1 MPFNELPPQP
11 EELPPLEEPPPLEEL
26 PQPEELPPELPPQ
39 PDPPVVDVTTPVY
52 VGGTYVPDIPLHDRV
67 KQTASVLDADTVW
80 LLNAVQGFEPI
91 NTFNPAAW
99 LAYLAETS
107 NGEWELGYL
116 SGFSQAEMGTIATR
130 HVDAHHS
137 SSGLTTL
144 GGVERIAV
152 DAQVTISLVQ
162 RSNAGTCAGGSPTV
176 TQPKAAAFGDTAVA
190 SALCSTAIGH
200 KVTADRLGGTTVGSA
215 GLGYLGV
222 DVAGHQT
229 SEFVLAAQTSDWTTP
244 CVLTNNQRGL
254 STGYTGTGLV
264 KAKATVIANYMRL
277 DGGTPAMTP
286 PSEITV
292 FEVTA
297 DLYVVDR
304 VVTTVLTQQVTPT
317 FVGANSQPHT
327 LVVSPTG
334 DLSLA
339 SSVAIGPSRAVA
351 FVTINDLS
359 QSVYT

>member
-1 MPFNELPPQP
+1 MPFND
-11 EELPPLEEPPPLEEL
+11 PPP
-26 PQPEELPPELPPQ
+26 PPPT
-39 PDPPVVDVTTPVY
+39 PPVVDVTTPVY
-52 VGGTYVPDIPLHDRV
+52 VGGVYVPDIPLHDRV
-67 KQTASVLDADTVW
+67 KQTASVLDADTIH
-80 LLNAVQGFEPI
+80 LLTAVQRFEPI

-99 LAYLAETS
+99 LAYLAES
-107 NGEWELGYL
+107 ANGEWELGYL
-116 SGFSQAEMGTIATR
+116 SGFSQTDMGTTATR
-130 HVDAHHS
+130 HVDSHYS
-137 SSGLTTL
+137 SNGLTTL
-144 GGVERIAV
+144 GGGVRIA
-152 DAQVTISLVQ
+152 AGTQITISLVQ
-162 RSNAGTCAGGSPTV
+162 RSNAGTCVGGSPTV

-200 KVTADRLGGTTVGSA
+200 KVMADRLGGTTVGSA

-222 DVAGHQT
+222 DIAGHQT
-229 SEFVLAAQTSDWTTP
+229 SEFVLAAQTNDWTTP
-244 CVLTNNQRGL
+244 CILTNNQRGL
-254 STGYTGTGLV
+254 STGYVGTGLV
-264 KAKATVIANYMRL
+264 KANAKVVANYMRL
-277 DGGTPAMTP
+277 DGGTPSMTIP
-286 PSEITV
+286 AEISV

-297 DLYVVDR
+297 DLYVVDG

-339 SSVAIGPSRAVA
+339 SSVAIGPSRAIA

>member
-1 MPFNELPPQP
+1 MPFDELPIVDERPIDNELPPP
-11 EELPPLEEPPPLEEL
+11 EPPI
-26 PQPEELPPELPPQ
+26 
-39 PDPPVVDVTTPVY
+39 VDVTTPVY
-52 VGGTYVPDIPLHDRV
+52 VGGVYVPDIPLHDRV
-67 KQTASVLDADTVW
+67 KQTASVLDADTIR
-80 LLNAVQGFEPI
+80 LLTAVQGFEPI
-91 NTFNPAAW
+91 NTLSPAAW
-99 LAYLAETS
+99 LAYLAES
-107 NGEWELGYL
+107 ANGEWELGYL
-116 SGFSQAEMGTIATR
+116 SGFSQTGWENTATR
-130 HVDAHHS
+130 HVDTHHGS
-137 SSGLTTL
+137 NGLTTL
-144 GGVERIAV
+144 GGVERIA
-152 DAQVTISLVQ
+152 AGTQITISLVQ
-162 RSNAGTCAGGSPTV
+162 RSNAGACTGGSPTV

-190 SALCSTAIGH
+190 MALCSTAIGH

-222 DVAGHQT
+222 DIAGHQT

-254 STGYTGTGLV
+254 STGYVGTGLV

-277 DGGTPAMTP
+277 DGGTPTMTVP
-286 PSEITV
+286 AEISV

-297 DLYVVDR
+297 DLYVVDG

-339 SSVAIGPSRAVA
+339 SSVAIGPSRAIA

>member
-1 MPFNELPPQP
+1 MPFNSP
-11 EELPPLEEPPPLEEL
+11 
-26 PQPEELPPELPPQ
+26 LPPELELPE
-39 PDPPVVDVTTPVY
+39 PPVVDVTTPVY
-52 VGGTYVPDIPLHDRV
+52 VGGAYVPNIPLHDRV
-67 KQTASVLDADTVW
+67 KQKASVLDVDTVR
-80 LLNAVQGFEPI
+80 LVNAVEGFEPI
-91 NTFNPAAW
+91 NTPNPAAL

-116 SGFSQAEMGTIATR
+116 SNFNLTDAGVTATR
-130 HVDAHHS
+130 HVDTHYN
-137 SSGLTTL
+137 SSGFTTL
-144 GGVERIAV
+144 GGVKRIAV
-152 DAQVTISLVQ
+152 GAQITISLVQ
-162 RSNAGTCAGGSPTV
+162 RSNVGTCVGGSPTV

-190 SALCSTAIGH
+190 NALCSTAIGH

-229 SEFVLAAQTSDWTTP
+229 SEFVLAAQTDDWSTP
-244 CVLTNNQRGL
+244 RVLTNNQRGL

-264 KAKATVIANYMRL
+264 KAKATVVANYMRL
-277 DGGTPAMTP
+277 DGGTPTMTTP
-286 PSEITV
+286 AEITV

-297 DLYVVDR
+297 DLYVVDGA
-304 VVTTVLTQQVTPT
+304 VTTVLTQQATPT
-317 FVGANSQPHT
+317 FVGANSQPYT

-334 DLSLA
+334 DLSVA
-339 SSVAIGPSRAVA
+339 SSATVGPSRAVA

>member
-1 MPFNELPPQP
+1 MPFFNDPPPPEPPIADELPPPVEEPPIANELPPP
-11 EELPPLEEPPPLEEL
+11 EPPI
-26 PQPEELPPELPPQ
+26 
-39 PDPPVVDVTTPVY
+39 VDVTTPVY
-52 VGGTYVPDIPLHDRV
+52 VGGVYVPDIPLHDRV
-67 KQTASVLDADTVW
+67 KQTASVLDADTIS
-80 LLNAVQGFEPI
+80 LLTAVQGFEPI
-91 NTFNPAAW
+91 NTLSPAAAW
-99 LAYLAETS
+99 LAYLAES
-107 NGEWELGYL
+107 ANGEWELGYL
-116 SGFSQAEMGTIATR
+116 SGFSQTGWDNTATR
-130 HVDAHHS
+130 HVDTHHGS
-137 SSGLTTL
+137 NGLTTL
-144 GGVERIAV
+144 GGVERIA
-152 DAQVTISLVQ
+152 AGTQITISLVQ
-162 RSNAGTCAGGSPTV
+162 RSNAGACVGGSPTV

-222 DVAGHQT
+222 DIAGHQT

-254 STGYTGTGLV
+254 STGYVGTGLV

-297 DLYVVDR
+297 DLYVVDG

-339 SSVAIGPSRAVA
+339 SSVAIRPSRAIA